1 MFYLVSLLKRA
12 MAKRNFDLQRQ
23 NLVMKKCKFIK
34 EYICKKDAVENRLNI
49 CKKKCVGKKIPRI

>member
-1 MFYLVSLLKRA
+1 